1 MKAAELLGLNE
12 IRFVEPNY
20 ESLRD
25 DSYSSLIHY
34 SDAEE
39 AILLVDEE
47 EWPIAFIVKVDGK
60 WVGTNFL
67 IRRPPAEIF
76 DRFEQIGGNIFQENW
91 ETWMDAV
98 REYYSLEIMNEVT
111 PALDDL
117 SKERYIKIIDLIRE
131 VWGEG
136 RDELCVD
143 ACCGSGAGAAAMR
156 ELGYSTLAYDNDA
169 SLLSLGMW
177 SGRLVPSRTMCIDG
191 TLASLYVGPV
201 EKGLILMAGTI
212 DPANAWI
219 WERIVEQVITIA
231 KSALITV
238 GEKREAESVET
249 WCRRRGR
256 AVDIFENKRDP
267 FYDRW
272 VCVIERS

>member
-20 ESLRD
+20 ESLLD
-25 DSYSSLIHY
+25 DSYSSLIHHRE
-34 SDAEE
+34 AEE

-47 EWPIAFIVKVDGK
+47 EWPIAFIIKVGER

-76 DRFEQIGGNIFQENW
+76 DRFERIGGTIFQENW

-98 REYYSLEIMNEVT
+98 REYYSLQLMNEIT

-117 SKERYIKIIDLIRE
+117 SKERYSKIVDLIRE
-131 VWGEG
+131 VWDSGQG
-136 RDELCVD
+136 ELCLD
-143 ACCGSGAGAAAMR
+143 ACCGSGGGAAAMR
-156 ELGYSTLAYDNDA
+156 ELGYSPIAYDNDA
-169 SLLSLGMW
+169 SLLSLGLR
-177 SGRLVPSRTMCIDG
+177 SGRLIPSRTMCIDG
-191 TLASLYVGPV
+191 TLASLYMGPV

-212 DPANAWI
+212 DPVNAWI
-219 WERIVEQVITIA
+219 WERIVGQVLTLA
-231 KSALITV
+231 KSVMITV
-238 GEKREAESVET
+238 GEKREAEFVET
-249 WCRRRGR
+249 WCRKRGR
-256 AVDIFENKRDP
+256 NVDIFENVRDA